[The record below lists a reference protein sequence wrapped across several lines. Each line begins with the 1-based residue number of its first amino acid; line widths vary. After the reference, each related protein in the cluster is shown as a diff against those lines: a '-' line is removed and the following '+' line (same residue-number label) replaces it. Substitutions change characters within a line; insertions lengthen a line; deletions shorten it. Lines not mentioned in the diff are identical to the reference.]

1 MPKLVFL
8 PTDAVIWVLIAAV
21 CAGFCLARGKES
33 VARRWKQVLSG
44 SAAQASAVVLG
55 FCLVIAALD
64 SVHFRPLLEQ
74 SRPGR
79 PAVYAPAAVSLLDH
93 CLLPRIARRERSYS
107 APFAWA
113 EHDKTSGNGELAGE
127 RTHARLRGITP
138 AAADEQSR
146 NKDLALRA
154 ASGAG
159 TAALLLCLLAAPFA
173 LLLRRPGFRRERLL
187 ARRGIICAA
196 AMILASCVLLAFLW
210 GGYHPFGTD
219 KTGNDVLFQSLK
231 SLRTAF
237 VLGTL
242 ATLSMLPFALVLGIS
257 AGYFRGWVDD
267 IVQYLYTTISSIPS
281 VLLIAACVLMVQV
294 FIDQHPALLPT
305 ELERGDAKLLFIAM
319 IIGVTSWA
327 GLARL
332 LRAETMK
339 LSAQD
344 FITASR
350 AAGCPAWKIMLRHIL
365 PNVLHIVLIVSVIG
379 FSDIILYEAVLA
391 YVGVGVD
398 PSMNSYGSMI
408 NAARSEMSRTPA
420 VWWNLLAAF
429 ACMVSVVLSANLFAA
444 AVRDAFDPRA
454 SRAPGRKEG

>member
-8 PTDAVIWVLIAAV
+8 PTDAVIWVLAAV
-21 CAGFCLARGKES
+21 VCAAFFLARRKES
-33 VARRWKQVLSG
+33 VARRWRQVFSG
-44 SAAQASAVVLG
+44 TAAQASATVLV
-55 FCLVIAALD
+55 FCLGIALLD
-64 SVHFRPLLEQ
+64 SLHFRPRLEP
-74 SRPGR
+74 SKPGL

-93 CLLPRIARRERSYS
+93 ALLPRIAKRERSYS
-107 APFAWA
+107 APFAWT
-113 EHDKTSGNGELAGE
+113 EHDRTAGGGASPSE
-127 RTHARLRGITP
+127 RVHARLRGITP
-138 AAADEQSR
+138 AATDAASR
-146 NKDLALRA
+146 NRDLALRA
-154 ASGAG
+154 AAGAG
-159 TAALLLCLLAAPFA
+159 TAALLLLLGAGA
-173 LLLRRPGFRRERLL
+173 L
-187 ARRGIICAA
+187 ARRRHGATSAPKTLQRYRGFFCTAAILAA
-196 AMILASCVLLAFLW
+196 ACVVLAFLW

-219 KTGNDVLFQSLK
+219 KTGNDVLFQSVK

-294 FIDQHPALLPT
+294 FIDQHPGLLPT

-339 LSAQD
+339 LSALD

-350 AAGCPAWKIMLRHIL
+350 AAGCSSMAIMLRHIL

-444 AVRDAFDPRA
+444 AVRDAFDPRGTA
-454 SRAPGRKEG
+454 GKGD